1 MPKKKSRT
9 NPFYVLLVIFGV
21 AFSLTA
27 CAYGVMAFRAVH
39 GADVAGFEKRSA
51 IDGRWTGTSDPASD
65 RPASNLPAAD
75 TPAGKS
81 LLTFLDDHGAQL
93 LGIELALLAV
103 ATFGA
108 IGTDGYWNRAALG
121 GRNVELDEPKAGQS
135 EKG

>member
-9 NPFYVLLVIFGV
+9 NPFYLLLVIFGI

-39 GADVAGFEKRSA
+39 GADVAGFKKRSA
-51 IDGRWTGTSDPASD
+51 TGGRWTGTSDPAGDLS
-65 RPASNLPAAD
+65 AAE
-75 TPAGKS
+75 TPAGRS

-121 GRNVELDEPKAGQS
+121 GRNVELDEPQDGQS
-135 EKG
+135 EAR